1 MSQTLKSFFAIGNRS
16 IGPDY
21 PPLVIAE
28 MSGNHNQSLDRALQ
42 IVDAAAASGAHA
54 LKLQTYTADTITLS
68 RRGGDFEINDSSSL
82 WVEKISTTFMLRRK
96 RHGIGMSQL

>member
-1 MSQTLKSFFAIGNRS
+1 MSQTLKSFAIGNRS

-42 IVDAAAASGAHA
+42 IVELLQPLELMPSNYKLTQPTPLPCLAEVVI
-54 LKLQTYTADTITLS
+54 LKLTTAVVF
-68 RRGGDFEINDSSSL
+68 G
-82 WVEKISTTFMLRRK
+82 LRKSPRP
-96 RHGIGMSQL
+96 LC